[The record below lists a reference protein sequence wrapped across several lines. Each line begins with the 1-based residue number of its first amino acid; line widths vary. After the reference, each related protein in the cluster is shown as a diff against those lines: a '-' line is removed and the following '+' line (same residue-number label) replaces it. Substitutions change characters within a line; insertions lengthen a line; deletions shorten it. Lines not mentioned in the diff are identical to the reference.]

1 MLQSFAAIDQAA
13 YAFIFSE
20 AICGIAASEITLAE
34 VGSPE
39 GYHHTVTAVKAHG
52 TVMQLRTHVAMNT
65 EEAEALAILIVLLR
79 ERLLRLGEH
88 QRHGWDSSVEHAA
101 QSVDKIQKL
110 RGRVLP
116 ALRR

>member
-1 MLQSFAAIDQAA
+1 MKRAKFGKRIGCRGRDTNRSAPPAQNRTCAFTHTASALDKWRQSVPWDKDVGR
-13 YAFIFSE
+13 E
-20 AICGIAASEITLAE
+20 GAE
-34 VGSPE
+34 SIG
-39 GYHHTVTAVKAHG
+39 
-52 TVMQLRTHVAMNT
+52 
-65 EEAEALAILIVLLR
+65 
-79 ERLLRLGEH
+79 LRLGEH